1 MTVRVGGSL
10 FRTPRVWSSTHKA
23 LPQTTGGMGS
33 KLAGLVTLLGG
44 GLWLIDETKPVVHV
58 NEHSGFMSAWP
69 SEAIGSSGLPPE
81 CAFWNGSVIFSDE
94 MCSLFVVNRAAAAY
108 PSASARAMRCTAAF
122 GAECVLSPEI
132 GLAMPAAFLYDHA
145 TSSMRML
152 IAPKLLA
159 HESVQQHVRVSPP
172 DSDGITQTRTHV
184 LNETVQVEYL
194 DGQSKALGS
203 GLLQHEE
210 AFCVQ
215 LLRRAFEPA
224 CWKALD

>member
-1 MTVRVGGSL
+1 MSVKAASL
-10 FRTPRVWSSTHKA
+10 FA
-23 LPQTTGGMGS
+23 F
-33 KLAGLVTLLGG
+33 LGG
-44 GLWLIDETKPVVHV
+44 GLWLLDEPKPVVYV
-58 NEHSGFMSAWP
+58 NEGSSFMSTWP
-69 SEAIGSSGLPPE
+69 SEAIAGSGLPPE
-81 CAFWNGSVIFSDE
+81 CNFWNQSVVFSSE

-108 PSASARAMRCTAAF
+108 QAASKRAMRCTAAF
-122 GAECVLSPEI
+122 GSECVLSPEI

-184 LNETVQVEYL
+184 LNETVRVEYL

-203 GLLQHEE
+203 GLLQQEE

-215 LLRRAFEPA
+215 LLRGAFEPA

>member
-1 MTVRVGGSL
+1 MTTKAASL
-10 FRTPRVWSSTHKA
+10 F
-23 LPQTTGGMGS
+23 
-33 KLAGLVTLLGG
+33 TLLGG
-44 GLWLIDETKPVVHV
+44 GLWLMDDPKPVVQV
-58 NEHSGFMSAWP
+58 NENNNFMSAWA
-69 SEAIGSSGLPPE
+69 SESLAGSSLPPE
-81 CAFWNGSVIFSDE
+81 CAFWNQSVVFSDD

-108 PSASARAMRCTAAF
+108 HAASTRAMRCAAAY
-122 GAECVLSPEI
+122 GVECLLSPEI

-159 HESVQQHVRVSPP
+159 RESEQVHVRVSPP

-184 LNETVQVEYL
+184 LNETVRVEYL
-194 DGQSKALGS
+194 DGQSKGLGS
-203 GLLQHEE
+203 GLLQQEE

-215 LLRRAFEPA
+215 LLRLAFEPT